1 MPHKFN
7 QDDKF
12 GQLRRQ
18 AEILIRQQPEKNAPA
33 PTDILS
39 LIHELRIHQAELE
52 IQNEEL
58 QSAQREISELQSKF
72 ENLYEHAP
80 CGYLSLDAQGFISEI
95 NSTAARLFN
104 TTKAILMHST
114 LSRFIEKG
122 WEHTFLAARQ
132 RAVESGEKQ
141 SIELPLARKEEIPLW
156 VQAEIE
162 AHQELNGG
170 KLQWRMILVDI
181 SARKG
186 AEISLE
192 EKEVMLKEI
201 HHRVKNNMQVISSL
215 ISLQSD
221 ELPEGAARD
230 VFQNIHHRVRSM
242 ALVHEKL
249 YQSVDLARILFDDY
263 IRSLVGYLLQAHQP
277 TTAIRLELDL
287 EPVQLPVN
295 TALPCG
301 LILNELVCNAL
312 KHAFDGGEGLLRI
325 SLHSDSLERAC
336 LSVSDNGKGMP
347 QDLNWEETDTLGLR
361 LVRMLAGQ
369 IHAEVQICSENGTTF
384 TLKF

>member
-1 MPHKFN
+1 MPHRSGQN
-7 QDDKF
+7 DKF
-12 GQLRRQ
+12 DQLRRQ
-18 AEILIRQQPEKNAPA
+18 AEILIRGQPEKTTPA
-33 PTDILS
+33 VPDILS
-39 LIHELRIHQAELE
+39 LIHELRLYQAELE

-58 QSAQREISELQSKF
+58 QSAQQEISELQIKF
-72 ENLYEHAP
+72 ENLYEYAP
-80 CGYLSLDAQGFISEI
+80 CGYLTLDAQGFISEI
-95 NSTAARLFN
+95 NSTGTRLLN
-104 TTKAILMHST
+104 TKKSILTHST
-114 LSRFIEKG
+114 FSRFIEKG
-122 WEHTFLAARQ
+122 WEHAFLAARQ
-132 RAVESGEKQ
+132 RAVMSREKQ
-141 SIELPLARKEEIPLW
+141 STELPLARKEEIPLW

-162 AHQELNGG
+162 AHQKPGG
-170 KLQWRMILVDI
+170 EELQWRIILIDI
-181 SARKG
+181 SARKA

-221 ELPEGAARD
+221 ELPEGAARE

-249 YQSVDLARILFDDY
+249 YQSDDLARIQFDDY
-263 IRSLVGYLLQAHQP
+263 VRSLVSYLLQAHQ
-277 TTAIRLELDL
+277 TTTKIRLELDL

-312 KHAFDGGEGLLRI
+312 EHAFNGGEGLVRI
-325 SLHSDSLERAC
+325 SLHPDSLERAR

-347 QDLNWEETDTLGLR
+347 QELNWKETDTLGLR

-369 IHAEVQICSENGTTF
+369 IHAEVHICSENGTTF
-384 TLKF
+384 TIKF